1 MEKGG
6 PAALVP
12 ASEKRFADLLS
23 TSQEHKSG
31 ALSHSRSKR
40 PRLTGTAHVC
50 DAEICFGILNLE
62 MLNASIIKNRFGLS
76 RAKNAS
82 EEARQKRSQRKVR
95 EMVPPSGRLHRRR
108 KPCGGTWGCQA
119 TVVHLCTRS
128 IDTPNLFIGTYWI

>member
-62 MLNASIIKNRFGLS
+62 MLDASIIKKTVSVS
-76 RAKNAS
+76 RA
-82 EEARQKRSQRKVR
+82 RR
-95 EMVPPSGRLHRRR
+95 MRRR
-108 KPCGGTWGCQA
+108 KRGRSARSVRYAKWYHLPEGFTVDESLA
-119 TVVHLCTRS
+119 VVHGAAMLRS
-128 IDTPNLFIGTYWI
+128 SISALVR